1 MQETIVK
8 LGIIVGIVVVLCS
21 PAACTMHRVS
31 AVKEAIAHGA
41 DPIAAKCAM
50 EFADSSQVCLNYV
63 PKVQQQ
69 VVTLPPATI
78 TYRVNP
84 D

>member
-1 MQETIVK
+1 MKETIVK
-8 LGIIVGIVVVLCS
+8 IAVIIAVVTVLCS
-21 PAACTMHRVS
+21 PAACTMHRVT

-63 PKVQQQ
+63 PKQMQQ
-69 VVTLPPATI
+69 VTLPPATI